1 MKTINTAAS
10 LCAAS
15 SKSTKNGTRHRTT
28 ANIML
33 QKESAALPCI
43 IMNLM
48 CEWVK
53 YFNINLYVPTYTYCT
68 RQWKLHLK
76 RLHFVYFSTHT
87 FVCPSHFA
95 PSLLFVFFF
104 SSSPPQPLQQWN
116 RVTRGALF
124 IIVYLERTC
133 FIRQAV
139 LLCPIDPKVSVSWIM
154 VQGDGRKGAAETQRQ
169 KSLSSVSNAN

>member
-1 MKTINTAAS
+1 MKTSDIIKAVVKTINTAAS

-15 SKSTKNGTRHRTT
+15 SKSTKNGTRHRTA

-68 RQWKLHLK
+68 QQSKLHLK

-87 FVCPSHFA
+87 FVCPSRFA
-95 PSLLFVFFF
+95 PPP
-104 SSSPPQPLQQWN
+104 SSPQPLQQWN
-116 RVTRGALF
+116 RVTPGALF

-139 LLCPIDPKVSVSWIM
+139 LLCPIDPKVSVS
-154 VQGDGRKGAAETQRQ
+154 
-169 KSLSSVSNAN
+169 